1 MRLGSVPAATGEWEC
16 MECGH
21 VEEGV
26 QAKRPRECS
35 ECGAPATA
43 FEFFAY
49 DDADEEEWES
59 DDEGSEY
66 EDARADD
73 GDEDFDEEDE
83 DY

>member
-1 MRLGSVPAATGEWEC
+1 MRLDSVPAATGEWEC

-26 QAKRPRECS
+26 QAKRPRECP
-35 ECGAPATA
+35 ECGAPGTA

-49 DDADEEEWES
+49 DDGDEEDWDA
-59 DDEGSEY
+59 DDEGSEDDDEY
-66 EDARADD
+66 ED
-73 GDEDFDEEDE
+73 DEDIDEEDE

>member
-1 MRLGSVPAATGEWEC
+1 

-26 QAKRPRECS
+26 QAKRPRECP
-35 ECGAPATA
+35 ECGAPTTA

-49 DDADEEEWES
+49 DDTEEEWDS

-66 EDARADD
+66 EDDRAVGDD
-73 GDEDFDEEDE
+73 EYEDDEDLDEEDE